1 MVQLMKSGSLRPE
14 RETTP
19 CRDKLP
25 VKLEIEDSLEEEH
38 GPFNKRS
45 KPSTSYQQWST
56 GNNAYPIP
64 PSQYNPLDE
73 PSPLGLRLRKSP
85 SLLDLIQMRLSQ
97 GNPSNVGCAPNK
109 GPNPGDKKDP
119 GKGNMAL
126 GTDKLKASNFPASL
140 LRIGR
145 WEYASRY
152 EGDLV
157 AKCYFAK
164 HKLVWEVLEGGLK
177 SKIEIQW
184 SDIMALKANCPDDGP
199 GTLNVVLA
207 RQPLFFRETNPQPR
221 KHTLWQATADFT
233 DGQASIHRQHFLQCP
248 QGLLNKHFEKLIQ
261 CDMRLNFLSRQ
272 PEIVLD
278 SPYFERVS
286 VFEDPDESKVEGFDQ
301 LESVQGSTISGF
313 QDVASPTA
321 AQSSSL
327 KIEPRDPVGLAS
339 ENLSRESPSPSSVM
353 DTRAMEGS
361 RNCETDDLKRQRNW
375 EQLKVPGLHPSIS
388 MSDLMNHIENRI
400 SEQMTSGNPALSEE
414 GVECHGILEDIAQY
428 LLSDSQFTAASDE
441 KSLMSRV
448 NSLCCLLQKDPGSVQ
463 NLQMN
468 GEGCFEELDEK
479 KDVQLN
485 HTSESVHENKAPGDI
500 TVPEGD
506 SKDVTGYKQ
515 APAMSRKDSF
525 GDLLLHLPRITSLPK
540 FLFNISEDDENQAR

>member
-145 WEYASRY
+145 WE
-152 EGDLV
+152 
-157 AKCYFAK
+157 
-164 HKLVWEVLEGGLK
+164 
-177 SKIEIQW
+177 
-184 SDIMALKANCPDDGP
+184 
-199 GTLNVVLA
+199 LA

-414 GVECHGILEDIAQY
+414 GVECQGILEDIAQY

-468 GEGCFEELDEK
+468 GESCFEELDEK